1 LIFFAAGCTNGEFP
15 CQMFNEKDFLI
26 DIAYVS
32 TSIVFILLTYFLYL
46 RYENKMVSRS
56 IK

>member
-1 LIFFAAGCTNGEFP
+1 LVFFMAGCGTGEFA
-15 CQMFNEKDFLI
+15 CHIFNEKGFLI
-26 DIAYVS
+26 DIAYIT

-46 RYENKMVSRS
+46 RYENKMVSKS